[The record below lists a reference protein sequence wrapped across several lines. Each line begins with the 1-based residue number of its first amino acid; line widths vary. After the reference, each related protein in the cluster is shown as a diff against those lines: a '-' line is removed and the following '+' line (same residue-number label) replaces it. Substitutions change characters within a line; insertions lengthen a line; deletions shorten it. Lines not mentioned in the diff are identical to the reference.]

1 MHCAFKLA
9 NLYVNALF
17 KWTIDVMANLFD
29 INLNR
34 LVVFVAVVET
44 GSITAAAKRLGL
56 AKTMVSAHMQKLE
69 AEIGSSLL
77 IRTTRRLHLTE
88 AGTLFYEACQKILQD
103 TEAAISLASSN
114 TTQLRG
120 KLRVSTSIDY
130 GITVIGPLAAELT
143 HANPELKIEIVS
155 SDHRVDM
162 VAEGIDVSI
171 RIGRLADSS
180 HKAALIAY
188 FEEWVVAPPELFPH
202 GLPKTPKELEAYPF
216 VGLSVLPNFL
226 HWTFARQDHASES
239 VRFNASI
246 VSNTSS
252 TVKSAVMAGAGFMI
266 CPDFSVREDI
276 AAGRLIRLVP
286 EWSLMGGGI
295 YAVFPASAQP
305 SHKVSVLIAAL
316 KARADALNNPAIN
329 TSL

>member
-1 MHCAFKLA
+1 MHYAIKIA
-9 NLYVNALF
+9 NLSVIHTLNGQSHA
-17 KWTIDVMANLFD
+17 MANLFD

-69 AEIGSSLL
+69 AEIGSCLL

-88 AGTLFYEACQKILQD
+88 AGTLFYEACQKILHD
-103 TEAAISLASSN
+103 TEAAIALANSN
-114 TTQLRG
+114 TQHLRG
-120 KLRVSTSIDY
+120 KLRISTSIDY
-130 GITVIGPLAAELT
+130 GISVIAPLAAELT
-143 HANPELKIEIVS
+143 KTNPELRIEIVS

-162 VAEGIDVSI
+162 VAEGIDVAI

-180 HKAALIAY
+180 HKAALIAH
-188 FEEWVVAPPELFPH
+188 FEEWAVAPPAMFLD
-202 GLPKTPKELEAYPF
+202 GLPTSPKQLEEYPF
-216 VGLSVLPNFL
+216 VALSVLPNL
-226 HWTFARQDHASES
+226 LNWTFVRPEHASES

-276 AAGRLIRLVP
+276 AAERLIRLVP

-305 SHKVSVLIAAL
+305 SHKVSVFIAAL
-316 KARADALNNPAIN
+316 KARSDSLNNPAIN
-329 TSL
+329 RPL